1 MARVMLFN
9 GKDWEPLD
17 WDAPAESV
25 TVDRALNAPTIIEIE
40 FPPGYNANK
49 HKGFPFAYRDMTHV
63 VVEDDKGGTYAGIVK
78 ESPLSDK
85 VSIAAYGHSI
95 YAENAPWKSDSRRW
109 TDMDTIYAFRHIW
122 QRIIRDN
129 DIPRL
134 ELKGATR
141 GNVRVGVPMD
151 PGYRKLTDRI
161 NQAQRFV
168 DKRENKVS
176 YWERLQRTYARQM
189 FAAAGR
195 TAVGEVALKS
205 GKVDLKDAAT
215 NKAVI
220 EYEGQSEYNIQAV
233 SFWNWTGVGSGNW
246 ARRGTPEVLD
256 RARKWV
262 SAELSKKRAAELYPT
277 YEQRV
282 KDLTA
287 ERDEKYPDGEAEPYE
302 VNWWSNRDLMDT
314 LNELADLGGFD
325 WYDTG
330 RWVGDEFYPGV
341 EVMVDDRPVR
351 QDVHLEL
358 GVNIH
363 ELPDIVPQEVATHV
377 TALGSGEGSSTLRAD
392 RRMNHDRLVPVHR
405 TVSSKDYRTKQLTN
419 RAADAEMAKS
429 RKALT
434 PQLEGLTITD
444 HPMAPISSFQLGD
457 RIPVVGTL
465 ADGSDLDAVVRV
477 ISIEQD
483 LAGDTLSVEVEGI

>member
-17 WDAPAESV
+17 WDALAESV
-25 TVDRALNAPTIIEIE
+25 TVDRTLNAPTIIEIE

-63 VVEDDKGGTYAGIVK
+63 VVEDDKGGTYAGVVK
-78 ESPLSDK
+78 ESPLTDK
-85 VSIAAYGHSI
+85 ASIAAYGHSI
-95 YAENAPWKSDSRRW
+95 YSENTPWKSDARRW

-134 ELKGATR
+134 ELRGATR
-141 GNVRVGVPMD
+141 GNVRVGKPED
-151 PGYRKLTDRI
+151 SGWRKLTDRI
-161 NQAQRFV
+161 KQAQQFVNRRDNQA
-168 DKRENKVS
+168 S
-176 YWERLQRTYARQM
+176 YFERLQRTYARKM
-189 FAAAGR
+189 FNASGR
-195 TAVGEVALKS
+195 TAVGEVVLKN

-233 SFWNWTGVGSGNW
+233 SFWNWTGVGAGNW
-246 ARRGTPEVLD
+246 ARRGTPEILD
-256 RARKWV
+256 WARKWID
-262 SAELSKKRAAELYPT
+262 AERSKKRREELYPT
-277 YEQRV
+277 YEQRA
-282 KDLTA
+282 KDLTE
-287 ERDEKYPDGEAEPYE
+287 ERDEKYPDGAAEPYE
-302 VNWWSNRDLMDT
+302 VNWWENRNLMDT
-314 LNELADLGGFD
+314 LEELADLGGFD

-330 RWVGDEFYPGV
+330 RWVGDEFYPGI

-358 GVNIH
+358 GINIH

-377 TALGSGEGSSTLRAD
+377 TALGSGEGSSTLRAE
-392 RRMNHDRLVPVHR
+392 RRMSHNRLVPVHR
-405 TVSSKDYRTKQLTN
+405 TVSSKDYRTQQLTD
-419 RAADAEMAKS
+419 RAADAEMNRS
-429 RKALT
+429 RRALT

-483 LAGDTLSVEVEGI
+483 LAGNALSVEVEGI